1 MKRWMPLL
9 ALPLLVAAA
18 PKAEDRHGLPDLTV
32 HDFAAKYLMQQADLA
47 DLHVYRADNI
57 GIRASRDA
65 RPRIVLMGD
74 SITFHWQ
81 PEDRPAPGG
90 WQVIDRGVVG
100 QNTDQMV
107 LRFEDDV
114 VALTP
119 AAVVLGGGSNDARV
133 YVGAPADA
141 RDRVVARIARNV
153 TAMADMADAHRIKV
167 VIAAITPCHDCAAL
181 NRDTATLVAAN
192 DWLKQFAAARHY
204 PFADY
209 YKVLADA
216 NGELPSDKTT
226 DGLHPTKAGYALMWP
241 QLLAALDVLH
251 LEAARPR

>member
-1 MKRWMPLL
+1 
-9 ALPLLVAAA
+9 
-18 PKAEDRHGLPDLTV
+18 
-32 HDFAAKYLMQQADLA
+32 
-47 DLHVYRADNI
+47 
-57 GIRASRDA
+57 
-65 RPRIVLMGD
+65 MGD

-81 PEDRPAPGG
+81 PEDRPAPSE

-141 RDRVVARIARNV
+141 RDAVVARIARNV
-153 TAMADMADAHRIKV
+153 TAMADMADAHHIRV

-192 DWLKQFAAARHY
+192 AWLQHFAAARRY

-209 YKVLADA
+209 YAALADA
-216 NGELPSDKTT
+216 NGELPANETT

-241 QLLAALDVLH
+241 KLLAALRILH
-251 LEAARPR
+251 LDATHRR

>member
-1 MKRWMPLL
+1 MKRWTPLL
-9 ALPLLVAAA
+9 VLPLLVAAA

-47 DLHVYRADNI
+47 DLHVYRADN
-57 GIRASRDA
+57 AAVETSAD
-65 RPRIVLMGD
+65 PRLRIILMGD

-81 PEDRPAPGG
+81 PEDRPAPAD

-114 VALTP
+114 IALKP
-119 AAVVLGGGSNDARV
+119 AAVVLSGGSNDARV

-141 RDRVVARIARNV
+141 RDEVVARIARNV
-153 TAMADMADAHRIKV
+153 TAMADMADANHVKV

-181 NRDTATLVAAN
+181 NRDPATLVAAN
-192 DWLKQFAAARHY
+192 DWLKRFAAARHY

-209 YKVLADA
+209 YAVLADA
-216 NGELPSDKTT
+216 NGELPADKTA

-241 QLLAALDVLH
+241 RLSAAITSLQLGS
-251 LEAARPR
+251 PRRR

>member
-1 MKRWMPLL
+1 MKRWVSLL

-47 DLHVYRADNI
+47 DLHVYRADNAALA
-57 GIRASRDA
+57 ASADR

-81 PEDRPAPGG
+81 PEDRPAPAG

-114 VALTP
+114 VALNP

-133 YVGAPADA
+133 YVGPPANA
-141 RDRVVARIARNV
+141 REAVVARIGRNV
-153 TAMADMADAHRIKV
+153 TAMADMAEAHRIKV

-181 NRDTATLVAAN
+181 NRDPVTLVAAN
-192 DWLKQFAAARHY
+192 EWLRRFAAARHY
-204 PFADY
+204 PFVDY
-209 YKVLADA
+209 YAALADA

-226 DGLHPTKAGYALMWP
+226 DGLHPTRAGYALMWP
-241 QLLAALDVLH
+241 RLLAALDTLH
-251 LEAARPR
+251 L